1 MRAAPGR
8 GISRGMRDPYQILG
22 IKRDAS
28 QAEIKKAYR
37 DLAKKLHPDLNP
49 NAPGVEQRFKEATQ
63 AYTILGDET
72 RRKQF
77 DRGEIDANGQETPF
91 RTAHHGF
98 RRAGGGTRQGFG
110 FAEGFSP
117 EDILAEI
124 FGTARKSRRQGPTPT
139 KGADVRTS
147 ITVDFIE
154 AALGT
159 KKRLRQKDG
168 KVLEVSVPAG
178 TTDGQTLRLKGRGS
192 PGLGGASGDALIE
205 VKVKDHAFFSRH
217 GKNIHLELPVTLQEA
232 LLGADIEVP
241 TITGKVSMKIPAGS
255 NSGTTLRLKGK
266 GIRGS
271 KAGETGDQYVK
282 LKVVLPEKPDR
293 KLRDFVKTWGKAHDY
308 NPRKDAGM
316 SE

>member
-1 MRAAPGR
+1 
-8 GISRGMRDPYQILG
+8 MRDPYHILG
-22 IKRDAS
+22 VKRDAS

-72 RRKQF
+72 RRKRF

-91 RTAHHGF
+91 RSAHHGF
-98 RRAGGGTRQGFG
+98 RKTGGGGARQGFG

-124 FGTARKSRRQGPTPT
+124 FGTARKSRRQGFTPT
-139 KGADVRTS
+139 KGADLRTT

-154 AALGT
+154 AARGT

-168 KVLEVSVPAG
+168 KVLEVSVPPG
-178 TTDGQTLRLKGRGS
+178 TADGQTLRLKGRGK
-192 PGLGGASGDALIE
+192 PGHGSASGDALVEI
-205 VKVKDHAFFSRH
+205 KVKEHSFFSRN
-217 GKNIHLELPVTLQEA
+217 GNNIHLELPVTLQEA
-232 LLGADIEVP
+232 LLGSEIEVP

-266 GIRGS
+266 GIRNPKG
-271 KAGETGDQYVK
+271 GESGDQYVK
-282 LKVVLPEKPDR
+282 LKVVLPDKPDR